1 MRIALLSNT
10 PDLSPYLGEIFKTWG
25 LRLVQTLTFD
35 QASGLDPAEYPI
47 AVVPVSD
54 NRPEKAIA
62 EYARRGGTAICFRP
76 GETLTTLAGLKRLG
90 VKETPLRLRL
100 TRYPAAG
107 LAGELLPV
115 VGSAEG
121 YELEENA
128 TGLAYLSLPGRF
140 EGETVGIAET
150 GIGEGRLVCF
160 SFDLPL
166 CVLLLRQGDPGKSE
180 FIPEGDACVRPS
192 HLASDVGP
200 HDAGWIP
207 YADLMSRVLV
217 DLCLRYS
224 RAPVPLVSHLPGE
237 APGILL
243 YSGDEDF
250 AQVAWNDDE
259 LGCVA
264 DLGGK
269 MNLYIIPTQTHSTPE
284 DAERYRRHHHI
295 GPHPNLRP
303 LDGHPIPAR
312 LAEFERQIK
321 LFDKMFGCPSVSLR
335 NHCTAW
341 AGYMEPVEVMERLGV
356 RMDANYF
363 SGTYKSDREGA
374 PYAAFGGAL
383 PSRFCLPDGRI
394 YDVYQQHTHLTD
406 DGMFGCDDYSFK
418 ISPEVFARTL
428 KRIFTDITE
437 RYHTPYGVC
446 IHPSNWVRFSGDQGK
461 ELLLQANKMGLP
473 VWSFDQWVAFW
484 DARDSWHIEELTWS
498 GRHLRFRLIGQ
509 VGHEDLRFLLPD
521 EFEDAS
527 LVNVSVNE
535 QPVSTHA
542 CNRYGEGVSLVS
554 ISDDH
559 GSVEICARYNA

>member
-1 MRIALLSNT
+1 MI
-10 PDLSPYLGEIFKTWG
+10 
-25 LRLVQTLTFD
+25 
-35 QASGLDPAEYPI
+35 
-47 AVVPVSD
+47 
-54 NRPEKAIA
+54 
-62 EYARRGGTAICFRP
+62 
-76 GETLTTLAGLKRLG
+76 
-90 VKETPLRLRL
+90 
-100 TRYPAAG
+100 
-107 LAGELLPV
+107 
-115 VGSAEG
+115 
-121 YELEENA
+121 
-128 TGLAYLSLPGRF
+128 
-140 EGETVGIAET
+140 
-150 GIGEGRLVCF
+150 
-160 SFDLPL
+160 
-166 CVLLLRQGDPGKSE
+166 
-180 FIPEGDACVRPS
+180 
-192 HLASDVGP
+192 
-200 HDAGWIP
+200 
-207 YADLMSRVLV
+207 
-217 DLCLRYS
+217 
-224 RAPVPLVSHLPGE
+224 
-237 APGILL
+237 
-243 YSGDEDF
+243 
-250 AQVAWNDDE
+250 ND
-259 LGCVA
+259 GC
-264 DLGGK
+264 
-269 MNLYIIPTQTHSTPE
+269 Q
-284 DAERYRRHHHI
+284 
-295 GPHPNLRP
+295 
-303 LDGHPIPAR
+303 
-312 LAEFERQIK
+312 
-321 LFDKMFGCPSVSLR
+321 MFGCPSVSLR

-363 SGTYKSDREGA
+363 SGTYKNDREGA

-418 ISPEVFARTL
+418 VSPEVFARTL

-509 VGHEDLRFLLPD
+509 AGHEDLRFLLPD

-542 CNRYGEGVSLVS
+542 CNRYGEGVSLVP